1 MNELGTD
8 YGIIGL
14 VPTAVVIILALWTRR
29 TIESLLAGTIVGL
42 FLVAPTEPLSLA
54 AEISLAVMMNETVG
68 WVILVCGFMGSL
80 IALFIRTGAVMAF
93 TDAVIGRVNS
103 PKGGLFT
110 AWILGLFLF
119 VDDYLNSIAVGAAM
133 RRVTDNFKTSRE
145 MLAYVVDSTAA
156 PVSVIIPISTWAVF
170 FGALLIENGVAEEG
184 QGVQT
189 YIQAIPYMFY
199 AWAAI
204 LIVPLVIAGV
214 IPAIGPMKKAQA
226 RALTGI
232 TVPPGAE
239 HIEAANRA
247 ITVKDGIQGRSSEFI
262 IPMVVLAVSTWYFDY
277 DFLMGIYLTMV
288 LYILMIAVRRTL
300 TVDETYNAVLDGFK
314 TMIEPLAALVAAYLL
329 DEINGRMGL
338 SEYII
343 EMIGPLMTAELL
355 PLAIFLSMG
364 VLSFA
369 TGSNWGVFV
378 IVLPIVTSLANS
390 LGADMALVIGATLS
404 ASTFGSH
411 ACFYTD
417 ATVLT
422 AQATGTTPFQH
433 AITQLPYA
441 LIAAAI
447 SAVLYFIVG

>member
-1 MNELGTD
+1 MTEFGALALIPT
-8 YGIIGL
+8 L
-14 VPTAVVIILALWTRR
+14 VVVILAVWTHR

-42 FLVAPTEPLSLA
+42 FMIAPTEPLSLA
-54 AEISLAVMMNETVG
+54 AEISLSVMQNETVG

-80 IALFIRTGAVMAF
+80 IALFIRTGAVSAF
-93 TDAVIGRVNS
+93 TETIIARVHS
-103 PKGGLFT
+103 KKGGLLT
-110 AWILGLFLF
+110 AWVLGLFLF

-133 RRVTDNFKTSRE
+133 RKVTDSFGTSRE

-170 FGALLIENGVAEEG
+170 FGALLVENGVAPEG
-184 QGVQT
+184 QGVQA
-189 YIQAIPYMFY
+189 YIAAIPYMFY

-204 LIVPLVIAGV
+204 AVVPLVVVGV
-214 IPAIGPMKKAQA
+214 IPAIGPMRKAEA
-226 RALTGI
+226 RAAAGQ
-232 TVPPGAE
+232 TVPPEAA
-239 HIEAANRA
+239 HIEAANQS
-247 ITVKDGIQGRSSEFI
+247 ITAKDGVRGSSLEFLL
-262 IPMVVLAVSTWYFDY
+262 PMALLALSTWYFDY
-277 DFLMGIYLTMV
+277 DFLMGLYLT
-288 LYILMIAVRRTL
+288 LAAYIALIAIRRTL
-300 TVDETYNAVLDGFK
+300 NVEETYNAVLDGFK

-329 DEINGRMGL
+329 DEINTRLDL
-338 SEYII
+338 SAWVIDAISPY
-343 EMIGPLMTAELL
+343 MTAQML
-355 PLAIFLSMG
+355 PTAVFLSMG

-378 IVLPIVTSLANS
+378 IVLPIVTTLTHA
-390 LGADMALVIGATLS
+390 LGADMTVVIGATLS

-441 LIAAAI
+441 LIAALI
-447 SAVLYFIVG
+447 AVVGYLLIALF

>member
-1 MNELGTD
+1 MTE
-8 YGIIGL
+8 YGIISL
-14 VPTAVVIILALWTRR
+14 IPTAVVIILALWTHR
-29 TIESLLAGTIVGL
+29 TIESLVAGTIVGL
-42 FLVAPTEPLSLA
+42 FVVAPTAPLSLM
-54 AEISLAVMMNETVG
+54 AEISLAVMKNDTVG

-80 IALFIRTGAVMAF
+80 IALFIRTGAVSAF
-93 TDAVIGRVNS
+93 TDSVIGRVS
-103 PKGGLFT
+103 SAKGGLLT
-110 AWILGLFLF
+110 AWVLGLFLF

-133 RRVTDNFKTSRE
+133 RRVTDTFKTSRE

-156 PVSVIIPISTWAVF
+156 PVSVVIPISTWAVF
-170 FGALLIENGVAEEG
+170 FGALLVENGVAAEG

-189 YIQAIPYMFY
+189 YIAAIPYMFY

-214 IPAIGPMKKAQA
+214 IPAIGPMRHAQA
-226 RALTGI
+226 RALKGI
-232 TVPPGAE
+232 MVPPGAE
-239 HIEAANRA
+239 HIEAAHLT
-247 ITVKDGIQGRSSEFI
+247 IVPKDGATGHSSEFI
-262 IPMVVLAVSTWYFDY
+262 VPMAVLALSTWYFDY
-277 DFLMGIYLTMV
+277 DFLMGIYLTLT
-288 LYILMIAVRRTL
+288 LYVVMIAVRRTL
-300 TVDETYNAVLDGFK
+300 TVDETYDAVLNGFK

-338 SEYII
+338 SQYII
-343 EMIGPLMTAELL
+343 EMIGPHMTAGML
-355 PLAIFLSMG
+355 PLAIFLTMG
-364 VLSFA
+364 ALSFA

-390 LGADMALVIGATLS
+390 LGADMTLVIGATLS

-422 AQATGTTPFQH
+422 AHATGTTPFQH
-433 AITQLPYA
+433 AYTQLPYT

-447 SAVLYFIVG
+447 AAVLYLIVG

>member
-1 MNELGTD
+1 LDE
-8 YGIIGL
+8 YGIFSLIPTL
-14 VPTAVVIILALWTRR
+14 VVVILALWSHR
-29 TIESLLAGTIVGL
+29 TIESLLAGTVVGL
-42 FLVAPTEPLSLA
+42 FMVAPTEPLSLA
-54 AEISLAVMMNETVG
+54 AEISLAVMKNETVG
-68 WVILVCGFMGSL
+68 WVILVCGLMGSL
-80 IALFIRTGAVMAF
+80 IALFIRTGAVTAF
-93 TDAVIGRVNS
+93 TQAIIARVRTRR
-103 PKGGLFT
+103 GGLMT
-110 AWILGLFLF
+110 AWVLGLFLF

-133 RRVTDNFKTSRE
+133 RRVTDSFRTSRE

-170 FGALLIENGVAEEG
+170 FGALLVENGVAPEG
-184 QGVQT
+184 QGVQF
-189 YIQAIPYMFY
+189 YIRAIPYMFY

-214 IPAIGPMKKAQA
+214 IPAVGSMKRAEA
-226 RALTGI
+226 RARTGV

-239 HIEAANRA
+239 HIEAANQS
-247 ITVKDGIQGRSSEFI
+247 ITVKEGVTGHISEFI
-262 IPMVVLAVSTWYFDY
+262 VPMALLSVATWYFDY
-277 DFLMGIYLTMV
+277 DFLKGIYLTLA
-288 LYILMIAVRRTL
+288 LYVVMIAVRRTL
-300 TVDETYNAVLDGFK
+300 TVEETYNAVLDGFK
-314 TMIEPLAALVAAYLL
+314 TMLEPLAALVAAYLL

-338 SEYII
+338 SEFVI
-343 EMIGPLMTAELL
+343 EVISPHLTAEML
-355 PLAIFLSMG
+355 PVTIFLTMG
-364 VLSFA
+364 ALSFA

-422 AQATGTTPFQH
+422 AQATGTTPYQH
-433 AITQLPYA
+433 AITQIPYA

-447 SAVLYFIVG
+447 AAVLYFVVG